1 MHLTLTMTKTFL
13 RIFSRDRQA
22 IFFSLFFPIIFMSVF
37 GLVGNADN
45 EPMPIGV
52 VNNAGNALAAEFIA
66 DLGSNSLFRVTEGTE
81 EELRAGVINGDQQL
95 VLVLPADFQDNGA
108 PADLKLLVDA
118 SQVRELAMIMPVLE
132 QALVDVE
139 RAMRNTE
146 PLFSLSVED
155 VQARSQSYLDFLVPG
170 LLAFTIMQI
179 SIAGSGYN
187 IVEFRRKG
195 ILKRLFVTPLAPH
208 NFISALVLSRAL
220 ICLIQLTVLLGIA
233 VFVLG
238 VNIVGD
244 FVSLYVVIIL
254 GIALFLSLGFCL
266 GSIAKTQ
273 QAIGAMGSLFTFPQM
288 FLAGIF
294 YPIDILPELIQPV
307 AQLLPLSFVATG
319 LREIAV
325 NGASLLDIVPTLI
338 GLAVWAVVALLLAI
352 RMFVWKEVAA

>member
-52 VNNAGNALAAEFIA
+52 VNNAGNALAEEFIA
-66 DLGSNSLFRVTEGTE
+66 DLGSSSLFKVTEGTE

-95 VLVLPADFQDNGA
+95 VLVLPADFQDNGS
-108 PADLKLLVDA
+108 PADLRLLVDA

-195 ILKRLFVTPLAPH
+195 ISKRLFVTPLEPH
-208 NFISALVLSRAL
+208 NFISALVCVARADL
-220 ICLIQLTVLLGIA
+220 PDPAYGIA
-233 VFVLG
+233 RYCG
-238 VNIVGD
+238 V
-244 FVSLYVVIIL
+244 
-254 GIALFLSLGFCL
+254 C
-266 GSIAKTQ
+266 
-273 QAIGAMGSLFTFPQM
+273 
-288 FLAGIF
+288 AGC
-294 YPIDILPELIQPV
+294 QHC
-307 AQLLPLSFVATG
+307 G
-319 LREIAV
+319 
-325 NGASLLDIVPTLI
+325 
-338 GLAVWAVVALLLAI
+338 
-352 RMFVWKEVAA
+352 

>member
-13 RIFSRDRQA
+13 RLFSRDRQA

-37 GLVGNADN
+37 GLLGNAGN
-45 EPMPIGV
+45 EPMQVGV
-52 VNNAGNALAAEFIA
+52 VNNAGNPLAAEFIA
-66 DLGSNSLFRVTEGTE
+66 DLGSNPLFEVTEGLE
-81 EELRAGVINGDQQL
+81 DDLRAQVISGDVQL
-95 VLVLPADFQDNGA
+95 VLVLPAEFQDNGS

-118 SQVRELAMIMPVLE
+118 SQVRQLATVMPVLE

-139 RAMRNTE
+139 REMRNTE
-146 PLFSLSVED
+146 PLFNLQVED
-155 VQARSQSYLDFLVPG
+155 IKARSQSYLDFLVPG

-195 ILKRLFVTPLAPH
+195 ILKRLFVTPLEPR
-208 NFISALVLSRAL
+208 NFIGALVLSRTI
-220 ICLIQLTVLLGIA
+220 ICLIQITVLLAVA
-233 VFVLG
+233 VFLLG
-238 VNIVGD
+238 VNIAGS
-244 FVSLYVVIIL
+244 FAALYVVIIL
-254 GIALFLSLGFCL
+254 GIALFLSMGFCL
-266 GSIAKTQ
+266 GSVAKTQ

-307 AQLLPLSFVATG
+307 AQLLPLSFVANG

-325 NGASLLDIVPTLI
+325 NGASLLDIVPTIVGLI
-338 GLAVWAVVALLLAI
+338 VWAVVSLLLAI